1 LLHEV
6 LEKDRS
12 ILYPHCRWA
21 KIRNQHNIGS
31 RLPGGWLPPLP
42 SINGTTRQ
50 NVQNAEAPEVT
61 GFSTEAFIA
70 ALAIIGIVI
79 VVSALLSGLIERSGL
94 PQVAVFLAIGAAL
107 GSAGLG
113 VIDIT
118 LESQSLR
125 VVATLSL
132 TLVLFTDAVALNIS
146 EVQRHATLALR
157 VLGPGTL
164 LSAAISGLAAWWL
177 LDLTVPAAAILG
189 AALASTDPVL
199 LRGVLRRR
207 DIPPTARQALQLE
220 SGLNDAVLLP
230 VVLVAMA
237 FMAQHGP
244 ADSTAWAK
252 LGLNLFILGPGAG
265 VAVGLVAVAALDLIR
280 KRIGVRRDYE
290 SLYSLGVAFSA
301 FAAAEAVHGSGFLAA
316 FAAGLT
322 IAALDVE
329 LCDCFLEYGGVT
341 AEMMLLFTFVLY
353 GSSLIWSGLTVISG
367 ATLLFAAIVI
377 FIRPPVYL
385 LSLYRSRV
393 DKRGKLIIAWFGPR
407 GLSSL
412 LLISLPVFAGIAGAD
427 RMFAICSL
435 VVLISVVLHGGSP
448 LLLAR
453 AARRRANEEARAA
466 DVARDFG
473 APLSSSPT
481 ANQTNTDT
489 DGSGLVQIQPVS
501 DMDGGG
507 GSVADKVHDRSSDGG
522 FENNEPTSERITID
536 EVLRLQRSGEPF
548 VILDVR
554 TERSLETSDSQVRR
568 AVRLPPEHVVAQAN
582 ELNLPKDAWLIAYCA

>member
-1 LLHEV
+1 M
-6 LEKDRS
+6 
-12 ILYPHCRWA
+12 
-21 KIRNQHNIGS
+21 
-31 RLPGGWLPPLP
+31 
-42 SINGTTRQ
+42 
-50 NVQNAEAPEVT
+50 T
-61 GFSTEAFIA
+61 GFTTDAFIA
-70 ALAIIGIVI
+70 AMAIIGIVI

-107 GSAGLG
+107 GPAGLG
-113 VIDIT
+113 VIDVT
-118 LESQSLR
+118 LESQTLR

-132 TLVLFTDAVALNIS
+132 TLVLFTDAVALNVS
-146 EVQRHATLALR
+146 EVQRHAMLAVR

-164 LSAAISGLAAWWL
+164 LSAVLGGLAGWWL
-177 LDLTVPAAAILG
+177 LGLTVPAAAILG

-207 DIPPTARQALQLE
+207 DIPPSARQALQLE

-237 FMAQHGP
+237 FMGQHAP
-244 ADSTAWAK
+244 ANAAAWAK

-341 AEMMLLFTFVLY
+341 AEMMLLFTFVLF
-353 GSSLIWSGLTVISG
+353 GTSLIWSGFTVISG
-367 ATLLFAAIVI
+367 ATLLFAAII
-377 FIRPPVYL
+377 ILIRPPVYL

-393 DKRGKLIIAWFGPR
+393 DKRGQLLIAWFGPR

-412 LLISLPVFAGIAGAD
+412 LLITLPVFAGIPGTEQ
-427 RMFAICSL
+427 MFAICCL

-448 LLLAR
+448 MLLAR
-453 AARRRANEEARAA
+453 AARRRALEESRTA

-473 APLSSSPT
+473 AAANAPVT
-481 ANQTNTDT
+481 ADET
-489 DGSGLVQIQPVS
+489 GSNGRGLVQIQPVS
-501 DMDGGG
+501 AGDSV
-507 GSVADKVHDRSSDGG
+507 GSREALGNDDRALARSKNDD
-522 FENNEPTSERITID
+522 ENSSERISID
-536 EVLRLQRSGEPF
+536 EVLRLQQSGEPV
-548 VILDVR
+548 VIVDVR
-554 TERSLETSDSQVRR
+554 TDRSLETSDFQVKG
-568 AVRLPPEHVVAQAN
+568 AIRLPPDHVVERAR